1 MLSDRDEYWMAKALA
16 LAQQAAGIGEV
27 PVGAVLVLND
37 EVVGQ
42 GSNRP
47 ISSNDPTAH
56 AEIIALRNAAQILVN
71 YRMPETTL
79 YVTIEPCTMCVG
91 ALIHARVKH
100 LVFGAL
106 EPKSGAVCSCL
117 HLLDGTTFNHTIT
130 YRQGV
135 LAEACGQLISDF
147 FQQRRVQKKGISQSN

>member
-1 MLSDRDEYWMAKALA
+1 MADSDEYWMTKALA
-16 LAQQAAGIGEV
+16 LAQQAALVGEV
-27 PVGAVLVLND
+27 PVGAVLVLD
-37 EVVGQ
+37 EEIIGQ
-42 GSNRP
+42 GSNQP

-56 AEIIALRNAAQILVN
+56 AEIIALRNAARILAN
-71 YRMPETTL
+71 YRLPETTL

-106 EPKSGAVCSCL
+106 EPKSGAVCSRL
-117 HLLDGTTFNHTIT
+117 HLLDGTNFNHTIT

-135 LAEACGQLISDF
+135 LAEQCGQLISDF
-147 FQQRRVQKKGISQSN
+147 FRQRREQHRAVPQTD